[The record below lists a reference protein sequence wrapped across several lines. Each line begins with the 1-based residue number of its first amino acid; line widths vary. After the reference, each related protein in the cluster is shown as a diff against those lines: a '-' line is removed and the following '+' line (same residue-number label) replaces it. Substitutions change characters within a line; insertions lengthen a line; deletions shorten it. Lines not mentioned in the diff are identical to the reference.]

1 DCGSGYSSGGVNRAS
16 SYHDW
21 VTKFAGAIGT
31 RSAAVILEPD
41 ALALDCFD
49 DARGAML
56 KDAVTVLEAQSGVSV
71 YIDAGHPNWTSAAT
85 MATRLSKS
93 GIDNAQGF
101 ALNVSNFYSTASN
114 VEFGT
119 ALSAL
124 VNGKHFVI
132 DTSRNANG
140 WQGEW
145 CNPQGAGVGAAP
157 TATTGTPLF
166 DAGLWIKAPGDS
178 DGNCN
183 GGPSAGA
190 WWSTYALSLYNQG
203 TH

>member
-1 DCGSGYSSGGVNRAS
+1 MNSAS

-85 MATRLSKS
+85 MAT
-93 GIDNAQGF
+93 
-101 ALNVSNFYSTASN
+101 
-114 VEFGT
+114 
-119 ALSAL
+119 
-124 VNGKHFVI
+124 
-132 DTSRNANG
+132 
-140 WQGEW
+140 
-145 CNPQGAGVGAAP
+145 
-157 TATTGTPLF
+157 
-166 DAGLWIKAPGDS
+166 
-178 DGNCN
+178 
-183 GGPSAGA
+183 PS
-190 WWSTYALSLYNQG
+190 Q
-203 TH
+203 